1 MVIHIY
7 CKLEGM
13 RWTAFQTSAC
23 YSAFKDRASPFE
35 SRFPDS
41 NLGHRGVTK
50 TTVLVQVGAPYLRL
64 ALLAVKRAFY
74 RKLRRPS
81 DRRSRLSTPGSSSR
95 QASLVGFRAPVLLRG
110 GPLLSP
116 LRVPRQE
123 SGPVTRS
130 IVLRGAR
137 YVAPP
142 RKAVKKY
149 LDFAAFPSRSPS
161 RRGAPC
167 SRAQSLCQVGVA
179 ARHAPMAATPRRHCA
194 AALSAFRSGLPAS
207 LARAARTISSRQ
219 LCAASRS
226 SLTSTYS

>member
-13 RWTAFQTSAC
+13 RGPHSKHRLAIQLSKTELHRSNRDFQIRTLATA
-23 YSAFKDRASPFE
+23 
-35 SRFPDS
+35 
-41 NLGHRGVTK
+41 GVTK
-50 TTVLVQVGAPYLRL
+50 TTELVQVGAPYLPL

-95 QASLVGFRAPVLLRG
+95 QASLGGFRGPVLLRAG
-110 GPLLSP
+110 QLLSP

-130 IVLRGAR
+130 VILRGAR

-149 LDFAAFPSRSPS
+149 LDFAALPPCSPS

-167 SRAQSLCQVGVA
+167 SRAQNLCQVGVA

-194 AALSAFRSGLPAS
+194 AALSASRSGLPAS

-226 SLTSTYS
+226 PFTSTYW